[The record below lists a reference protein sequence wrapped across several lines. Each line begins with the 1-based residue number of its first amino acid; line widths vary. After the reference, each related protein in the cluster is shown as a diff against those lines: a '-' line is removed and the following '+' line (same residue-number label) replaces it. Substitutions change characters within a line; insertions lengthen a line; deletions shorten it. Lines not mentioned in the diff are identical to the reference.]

1 MLLLIIAI
9 CSLFIH
15 STHTAPQS
23 CRDFSTSLNYI
34 DYYIDDTYYGYVFS
48 VDVCLGNLF
57 GTACTDG
64 FTDEFADII
73 CREQGFEG
81 RVDKSFLTITIIITF
96 HK

>member
-1 MLLLIIAI
+1 M
-9 CSLFIH
+9 FIH
-15 STHTAPQS
+15 STHTAPQP

-34 DYYIDDTYYGYVFS
+34 DFYIDDTYYGYVFN

-73 CREQGFEG
+73 CQEQGFEG
-81 RVDKSFLTITIIITF
+81 RVDKSFLTLDNY
-96 HK
+96 HYYYVP